1 MQKDN
6 KINESCNHLR
16 ELASTCPLI
25 NQQENVSI
33 AFLLQIVN
41 DMKERQ
47 QTHEALQQAYAE
59 LQRQVEE
66 QTKELIKS
74 NEALQAEIAQ
84 RQQAQAE
91 LMLYKQA
98 VESSS
103 DAIGIA
109 DAAGNHIYQNS
120 AFSKLYECKTVQDF
134 TKFGGFS
141 AVFTNSAIAKEIW
154 QATISGQSWVGEVE
168 QQSASGRIMQT
179 FLRSYSLKDST
190 GQNVGFVGAV
200 TDITERKL
208 AQVQLQQKEQFLRTV
223 YEGSEH
229 LIFAVDVLEDGDFRF
244 TGWNPATERVSGI
257 SSTEVIGKT
266 PEDVSGVVEGAA
278 VRQRYVNCVEA
289 GVPMTYEECLTFQGE
304 EIWSLTTINPLKDS
318 EGRIYRLVGT
328 TFQITER
335 VRAETQLKQRT
346 KDLEKAV
353 EELQQTQMQ
362 LVQSEKMSGLGQ
374 LVAGVAHEINNPVNF
389 IYGNLT
395 HANDYIQDLV
405 GFVRLYQQLHPH
417 PISEIEKLAAEI
429 DLEFLIEDLPK
440 LLNSMKVGA
449 QRIREIV
456 LSLRNFSRMDE
467 ADMKEVDIHEGIDST
482 LMILEHRIKATP
494 DRPAIQVIKQYSN
507 LPVVEC
513 YAGQLNQVFMNILA
527 NAIDAIEE
535 SFVIGHWSL
544 VSNESQMTN
553 GQAQSPNGGK
563 LRSDSTFSKPKDP
576 SNAVAQLTKRGQMT
590 NDQEQMTSPQ
600 IRIHTELTSE
610 KQVVIRIADNGLGIS
625 KEVKQRLFDPFF
637 STKPIGKG
645 TGMGLSIS
653 YQIISQKHG
662 GSLECISQRGSGA
675 EFVITIPLN
684 QK

>member
-1 MQKDN
+1 MEKDN
-6 KINESCNHLR
+6 KTNEFPNQLW
-16 ELASTCPLI
+16 ELVSTCPVK

-41 DMKERQ
+41 DIKKLQR
-47 QTHEALQQAYAE
+47 THEALQQAYAQLE
-59 LQRQVEE
+59 RQVEE
-66 QTKELIKS
+66 RTQELIKT

-84 RQQAQAE
+84 RQQVEAE

-120 AFSKLYECKTVQDF
+120 AFSKLYECETVQDF
-134 TKFGGFS
+134 MKFGGFS
-141 AVFTNSAIAKEIW
+141 AVFTNSAVAKEIW
-154 QATISGQSWVGEVE
+154 QVTISGKSWIGEVE
-168 QQSASGRIMQT
+168 QKSASGRIMQT

-190 GQNVGFVGAV
+190 GQNVGFVGAI
-200 TDITERKL
+200 TDITEGKL
-208 AQVQLQQKEQFLRTV
+208 AEVQLQEKEQFLRTV

-229 LIFAVDVLEDGDFRF
+229 LIFVVDVLEDGDFRF
-244 TGWNPATERVSGI
+244 ADWNLATERVVGLSGAQ
-257 SSTEVIGKT
+257 VKDKT
-266 PEDVSGVVEGAA
+266 PEDIVGVVNGAA
-278 VRQRYVNCVEA
+278 VRQRYKTCLKA
-289 GVPMTYEECLTFQGE
+289 GKAITYEECLNFQGE
-304 EIWSLTTINPLKDS
+304 EIWSLTTINPLKDCK
-318 EGRIYRLVGT
+318 GRIYRLVGT
-328 TFQITER
+328 TVDITER
-335 VRAETQLKQRT
+335 IRAETQLKQQAE
-346 KDLEKAV
+346 DLAKALN
-353 EELQQTQMQ
+353 ELQQTQMQ

-389 IYGNLT
+389 IYGNLA

-405 GFVRLYQQLHPH
+405 GFIRYQQLHPH
-417 PISEIEKLAAEI
+417 PISEIEELAAEI

-440 LLNSMKVGA
+440 LLNSMKIGA

-467 ADMKEVDIHEGIDST
+467 ADMKEVNIHEGIDST

-494 DRPAIQVIKQYSN
+494 NRPAIQIIKEYSN
-507 LPVVEC
+507 LPLVEC

-527 NAIDAIEE
+527 NAIDALEEAMGNAEWGIESGE
-535 SFVIGHWSL
+535 MGRL
-544 VSNESQMTN
+544 VLSGAEVWGDEAE
-553 GQAQSPNGGK
+553 GQGVGGK
-563 LRSDSTFSKPKDP
+563 VENLPLFLVPMP
-576 SNAVAQLTKRGQMT
+576 NAQCPMPNALCLIPT
-590 NDQEQMTSPQ
+590 
-600 IRIHTELTSE
+600 IRIHTELTRE
-610 KQVVIRIADNGLGIS
+610 KQVVIRIADNGLGIP
-625 KEVKQRLFDPFF
+625 KQVKQRLFDPFF

-662 GSLECISQRGSGA
+662 GSLECISQPGSGA
-675 EFVITIPLN
+675 EFVVTIPLS

>member
-1 MQKDN
+1 MEKDN
-6 KINESCNHLR
+6 KTNEFPNQLW
-16 ELASTCPLI
+16 ELVSTCPVK

-41 DMKERQ
+41 DIKKLQR
-47 QTHEALQQAYAE
+47 THEGLQQAYAQLE
-59 LQRQVEE
+59 RQVEE
-66 QTKELIKS
+66 RTQELIKT

-84 RQQAQAE
+84 RQQVEAE

-98 VESSS
+98 LESSS

-134 TKFGGFS
+134 MKFGGFS
-141 AVFTNSAIAKEIW
+141 AVFTNLAVAKEIW
-154 QATISGQSWVGEVE
+154 QVTISGKPWIGEVE
-168 QQSASGRIMQT
+168 QQSATGRIMQT

-190 GQNVGFVGAV
+190 GENVGFVGAI

-208 AQVQLQQKEQFLRTV
+208 AQLQLQEKEQFLRTV

-229 LIFAVDVLEDGDFRF
+229 LIFVVDVLEDGDFRF
-244 TGWNPATERVSGI
+244 ADWNLATERIVGLSGAQ
-257 SSTEVIGKT
+257 VKGKT
-266 PEDVSGVVEGAA
+266 PDDILGVVEGAA
-278 VRQRYVNCVEA
+278 VRQRYITCLEA
-289 GVPMTYEECLTFQGE
+289 GKAITYEECLNFKGE

-318 EGRIYRLVGT
+318 KGRIYRLVGT
-328 TFQITER
+328 TVHITER
-335 VRAETQLKQRT
+335 IRAETQLKQQAQ
-346 KDLEKAV
+346 DLEKALN
-353 EELQQTQMQ
+353 ELQQTQMQ

-374 LVAGVAHEINNPVNF
+374 LVAGIAHEINNPVNF

-395 HANDYIQDLV
+395 HANDYIQHLV
-405 GFVRLYQQLHPH
+405 QFIRLYQQLHPH
-417 PISEIEKLAAEI
+417 PISEIEELAAEI

-440 LLNSMKVGA
+440 LLNSMKIGA

-467 ADMKEVDIHEGIDST
+467 ADMKEVNIHEGIDST
-482 LMILEHRIKATP
+482 LMILEHRIKATSN
-494 DRPAIQVIKQYSN
+494 RPAIQIVKEYSN
-507 LPVVEC
+507 LPLVEC

-527 NAIDAIEE
+527 NAIDALEE
-535 SFVIGHWSL
+535 AIGNGEWRVGSGEMGSREFLAEEKELIFHSPPCPLPPAPLPLVPHALCVIP
-544 VSNESQMTN
+544 T
-553 GQAQSPNGGK
+553 
-563 LRSDSTFSKPKDP
+563 
-576 SNAVAQLTKRGQMT
+576 
-590 NDQEQMTSPQ
+590 
-600 IRIHTELTSE
+600 IRIHTELTKE
-610 KQVVIRIADNGLGIS
+610 KQVVIRIADNGLGIP

-662 GSLECISQRGSGA
+662 GSLGCISQPGNGA
-675 EFVITIPLN
+675 EFVVTIPLS

>member
-6 KINESCNHLR
+6 TTNESSNQLW
-16 ELASTCPLI
+16 ELVSTCPVE
-25 NQQENVSI
+25 NQQKNVSI
-33 AFLLQIVN
+33 AFLLEIVN
-41 DMKERQ
+41 DFKKLQ

-59 LQRQVEE
+59 LERQV
-66 QTKELIKS
+66 IKS

-120 AFSKLYECKTVQDF
+120 AFSKLYECETVQDF
-134 TKFGGFS
+134 MEFGGFC
-141 AVFTNSAIAKEIW
+141 AVFTNSAVAKEIW
-154 QATISGQSWVGEVE
+154 KVTISGKSWIGEVE
-168 QQSASGRIMQT
+168 QQSASGRMMQT

-190 GQNVGFVGAV
+190 GENVGFVGAV
-200 TDITERKL
+200 TDITEGKL
-208 AQVQLQQKEQFLRTV
+208 KEVQLQQKEQFLRTV
-223 YEGSEH
+223 YEGAEH
-229 LIFAVDVLEDGDFRF
+229 LIFVVDVQEDGEFLF
-244 TGWNPATERVSGI
+244 TGWNPATERVAGI
-257 SSTEVIGKT
+257 SSMEVIGKT
-266 PEDVSGVVEGAA
+266 PEDLLGVVEGAA
-278 VRQRYVNCVEA
+278 VRQRYISCVEA
-289 GVPMTYEECLTFQGE
+289 AKPITYEECLTFQGNE
-304 EIWSLTTINPLKDS
+304 SWSLTTINPLKDS

-346 KDLEKAV
+346 KDLEKTL
-353 EELQQTQMQ
+353 EELQQTQIQ
-362 LVQSEKMSGLGQ
+362 LVQSEKMSSLGQ

-389 IYGNLT
+389 IYGNLA
-395 HANDYIQDLV
+395 HADNYIQDLV
-405 GFVRLYQQLHPH
+405 RLIRVYQQLHPH
-417 PISEIEKLAAEI
+417 SISEIEEIAAEI

-440 LLNSMKVGA
+440 LLNSMKIGA

-467 ADMKEVDIHEGIDST
+467 ADMKEVNIHEGIDST

-494 DRPAIQVIKQYSN
+494 ERPAIQIIKQYSD
-507 LPVVEC
+507 LPLVEC

-527 NAIDAIEE
+527 NAIDALEE
-535 SFVIGHWSL
+535 AIGSREWG
-544 VSNESQMTN
+544 VGN
-553 GQAQSPNGGK
+553 GEMRETREMGQGRRVFPLCPLPHALCPMPD
-563 LRSDSTFSKPKDP
+563 DSSCSTVRNSKTELSTLCLIP
-576 SNAVAQLTKRGQMT
+576 T
-590 NDQEQMTSPQ
+590 
-600 IRIHTELTSE
+600 IRIQTELTSK
-610 KQVVIRIADNGLGIS
+610 KQVVIRIADNGLGIP

-653 YQIISQKHG
+653 YQIISQKHC
-662 GSLECISQRGSGA
+662 GSLECISQLGSGA
-675 EFVITIPLN
+675 EFVITIPLS

>member
-6 KINESCNHLR
+6 KTNEFPNQLW
-16 ELASTCPLI
+16 ELVSTCPVK
-25 NQQENVSI
+25 NQQQNVFI

-41 DMKERQ
+41 DIKKLQ
-47 QTHEALQQAYAE
+47 LTHEALQQAYAE
-59 LQRQVEE
+59 LERQVEE
-66 QTKELIKS
+66 RTQELIKT
-74 NEALQAEIAQ
+74 NEALQTEISQ

-120 AFSKLYECKTVQDF
+120 AFSKLYECETVQDF
-134 TKFGGFS
+134 MKFGSFS
-141 AVFTNSAIAKEIW
+141 AVFTNSAVAKEIW
-154 QATISGQSWVGEVE
+154 QVTISGQSWIGEVE

-190 GQNVGFVGAV
+190 GQNLGLVGAI

-208 AQVQLQQKEQFLRTV
+208 AEVQLQQKEQFLRTV

-229 LIFAVDVLEDGDFRF
+229 LIFVVDVLEDCDFRF
-244 TGWNPATERVSGI
+244 TGWNPATERATGI

-266 PEDVSGVVEGAA
+266 PEDVAGVVEGAA
-278 VRQRYVNCVEA
+278 VRQRYINCLEA

-304 EIWSLTTINPLKDS
+304 ESWSLTTINPLKDT
-318 EGRIYRLVGT
+318 EGRVYRLVGT

-335 VRAETQLKQRT
+335 VRAETQLKQQT
-346 KDLEKAV
+346 KDLEQAL

-395 HANDYIQDLV
+395 HANDYIKDLV
-405 GFVRLYQQLHPH
+405 RFVELYQQLYPH
-417 PISEIEKLAAEI
+417 PIAQLEQLAQEI
-429 DLEFLIEDLPK
+429 DLEFLIDDLPK

-449 QRIREIV
+449 ERIREIV

-494 DRPAIQVIKQYSN
+494 NHPAIQVIKEYSN
-507 LPVVEC
+507 LPLVEC

-527 NAIDAIEE
+527 NAIDALEE
-535 SFVIGHWSL
+535 AMGNDEWGVESGEMGRWGSVGNVEGNVIKDC
-544 VSNESQMTN
+544 SQTS
-553 GQAQSPNGGK
+553 QTPNATY
-563 LRSDSTFSKPKDP
+563 LIPTI
-576 SNAVAQLTKRGQMT
+576 T
-590 NDQEQMTSPQ
+590 
-600 IRIHTELTSE
+600 IHTELTSE
-610 KQVVIRIADNGLGIS
+610 KQVVIRIADNGLGIP
-625 KEVKQRLFDPFF
+625 KQVKQRLFDPFF

-645 TGMGLSIS
+645 TGIGLSIS

-662 GSLECISQRGSGA
+662 GSLECISQPGSGA
-675 EFVITIPLN
+675 EFVITIPLSP
-684 QK
+684 K

>member
-6 KINESCNHLR
+6 KTNEFPNQLW
-16 ELASTCPLI
+16 ELVSTCPVK

-33 AFLLQIVN
+33 AFLLQIVK
-41 DMKERQ
+41 DIKKLQ
-47 QTHEALQQAYAE
+47 QTHEALQQAYAQLE
-59 LQRQVEE
+59 RQVEE
-66 QTKELIKS
+66 RTQELIKT

-84 RQQAQAE
+84 RQQTQAE

-120 AFSKLYECKTVQDF
+120 AFSKLYECETVQDF
-134 TKFGGFS
+134 MKFGGFS
-141 AVFTNSAIAKEIW
+141 AVFTNSAVAKEIW
-154 QATISGQSWVGEVE
+154 QVTISGKSWIGEVE

-179 FLRSYSLKDST
+179 FLRSYSLKDCT
-190 GQNVGFVGAV
+190 GKNVGLVGAV

-208 AQVQLQQKEQFLRTV
+208 AEVQLQQKEQFLRTV
-223 YEGSEH
+223 YEGAEH
-229 LIFAVDVLEDGDFRF
+229 LIFVVDVLEDGDFLF
-244 TGWNPATERVSGI
+244 TGWNPATERTTGI

-266 PEDVSGVVEGAA
+266 PEDVVGVVEGIA
-278 VRQRYVNCVEA
+278 VRQRYISCVEA
-289 GVPMTYEECLTFQGE
+289 GTPITYEECLTFQGE
-304 EIWSLTTINPLKDS
+304 EVWSLTTINPLKDS
-318 EGRIYRLVGT
+318 KGRIYRLVGT
-328 TFQITER
+328 TVHITER
-335 VRAETQLKQRT
+335 IRAETQLKQQAE
-346 KDLEKAV
+346 DLEKALD
-353 EELQQTQMQ
+353 ELQQTQMQ

-389 IYGNLT
+389 IYGNLA

-405 GFVRLYQQLHPH
+405 GFIRLYQQLHPH
-417 PISEIEKLAAEI
+417 PISEIEELATDI

-440 LLNSMKVGA
+440 LFNSMKIGA

-467 ADMKEVDIHEGIDST
+467 ADMKEVNIHEGIDST

-494 DRPAIQVIKQYSN
+494 DRPAIQIIKEYSN
-507 LPVVEC
+507 LPLVEC

-527 NAIDAIEE
+527 NAIDALEE
-535 SFVIGHWSL
+535 AMGNAEWGVGIG
-544 VSNESQMTN
+544 EM
-553 GQAQSPNGGK
+553 GKCGECGERGGK
-563 LRSDSTFSKPKDP
+563 DFFPILPHFLL
-576 SNAVAQLTKRGQMT
+576 AQCPMPHALCLIPT
-590 NDQEQMTSPQ
+590 
-600 IRIHTELTSE
+600 IRIHTELTRE
-610 KQVVIRIADNGLGIS
+610 KQVVIRIADNGLGIP
-625 KEVKQRLFDPFF
+625 KQVKQRLFDPFF

-662 GSLECISQRGSGA
+662 GSLECISQPGSGA
-675 EFVITIPLN
+675 EFVVTIPLS